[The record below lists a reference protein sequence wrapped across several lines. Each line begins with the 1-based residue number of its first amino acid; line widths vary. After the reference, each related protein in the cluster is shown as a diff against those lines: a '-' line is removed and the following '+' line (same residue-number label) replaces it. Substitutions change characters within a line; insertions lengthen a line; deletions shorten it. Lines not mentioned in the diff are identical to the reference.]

1 MYITF
6 IHIYI
11 LHLYIYTYIYI
22 CMLFVL
28 PSTWHRMHPSPIS
41 PWLGSHF
48 PLAAVAAVAR
58 CWWSILD
65 IFLHDWPWWWS
76 NRSLIKGLL
85 VVLEREK
92 RSEQTKYILTIP
104 NYKYWEHFV
113 LLSWPI
119 SGSLKWPTLDRPL
132 YCDIRGN
139 RTGIWT
145 FDFGMFNE
153 YMAGIQWSTI
163 DLYWDWH
170 GAGIESIEAFVI
182 PTNTSTLPIDIPRA
196 HDLHGPH
203 YLRTVRTSVS
213 MMSCPSTTDGF
224 YMVSWCLNVENPTLH
239 TPIAFPCRPQSQLL
253 APTRSSG
260 NGQHGTSIHHNTC
273 TTGCAHLVFGGSDL
287 RHKKRAVEF
296 VAACDPI
303 LHGWCLVW
311 FTRWQINMTLPDRG
325 WTTSFHYKLVIF
337 RVYVNIC

>member
-1 MYITF
+1 
-6 IHIYI
+6 
-11 LHLYIYTYIYI
+11 
-22 CMLFVL
+22 MLFVL

-65 IFLHDWPWWWS
+65 IFRRDWPWWLQPVTPGDSWCFS
-76 NRSLIKGLL
+76 NAKNLRNKPNIS
-85 VVLEREK
+85 
-92 RSEQTKYILTIP
+92 KYILTP

-139 RTGIWT
+139 HTGIWT

-182 PTNTSTLPIDIPRA
+182 PANTSTLPIDIPRA

-213 MMSCPSTTDGF
+213 MMSCPLTTHGF

-239 TPIAFPCRPQSQLL
+239 TSTNCLSVPPTIPTSRANSVKWQWPTWHQHPSQHLHHRLRPSRLRRVRPETQKKGGRIRRSLWPHSSRLMLGLIYPL
-253 APTRSSG
+253 A
-260 NGQHGTSIHHNTC
+260 N
-273 TTGCAHLVFGGSDL
+273 
-287 RHKKRAVEF
+287 
-296 VAACDPI
+296 
-303 LHGWCLVW
+303 
-311 FTRWQINMTLPDRG
+311 
-325 WTTSFHYKLVIF
+325 
-337 RVYVNIC
+337 